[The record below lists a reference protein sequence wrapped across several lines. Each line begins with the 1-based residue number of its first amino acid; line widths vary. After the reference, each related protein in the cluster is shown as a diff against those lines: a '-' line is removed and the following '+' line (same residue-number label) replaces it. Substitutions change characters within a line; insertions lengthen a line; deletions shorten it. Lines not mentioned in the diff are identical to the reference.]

1 MVRIQVTRAPGGG
14 LLVGVP
20 DGYEPLN
27 LLLQLDLQPD
37 PDLLERLIAI
47 AGDPSLETYEIGG
60 DVCWVSVAG
69 PRVTVDTDD
78 GARAVTLAREEF
90 HDALVDFR
98 NLVDQTPPEPPRTR
112 PPWTPPV

>member
-1 MVRIQVTRAPGGG
+1 MVRIQVFRAPGGG

-20 DGYEPLN
+20 EGYEPLN

-47 AGDPSLETYEIGG
+47 AGDPSVETYEIGG

-69 PRVTVDTDD
+69 ATVTVDTGD

-90 HDALVDFR
+90 RDALLDFR
-98 NLVDQTPPEPPRTR
+98 NLRDQPPPEPPRTR
-112 PPWTPPV
+112 PRWSPPG